1 MVTMVTPYARCQI
14 FNVGRTTVMLH
25 AFHCNNNARRLPT
38 ESNIFSGF
46 FQRTYEQIFDIGNQ
60 QSQIAM
66 RSIIETIVEKLPLQL
81 TPEKFLVSAT
91 KAVLESNTDD
101 VVWSAETRADILS
114 AMYKRHSS
122 LQDFVI
128 SKCAGVDTIADA
140 FDDMPF
146 AFTGNMNDCIS
157 VAKVNEAVD
166 FKRQGGKKRVRTDLQ
181 NLGATHRKGK
191 GGKYYWHGLTFK
203 PVSTPAEITPADI
216 AVDMG
221 KQRQALQRDIDYD
234 TQTLSTLNGEIAH
247 LRKHKAELRSEI
259 DTCNIQIDVHRRN
272 AICESTISELRA
284 DLAKLKREKESGF
297 IGDRPAFCEMESE
310 DE

>member
-101 VVWSAETRADILS
+101 VVWSAETRAGILS
-114 AMYKRHSS
+114 AMYKRHGS

-221 KQRQALQRDIDYD
+221 KQQKALERDIDYV
-234 TQTLSTLNGEIAH
+234 EY
-247 LRKHKAELRSEI
+247 LRKHKAELSSEI
-259 DTCNIQIDVHRRN
+259 DNMSSI
-272 AICESTISELRA
+272 ISELRA
-284 DLAKLKREKESGF
+284 DLAKLKREKES
-297 IGDRPAFCEMESE
+297 AFCETESE
-310 DE
+310 DEEVDFLMRR

>member
-1 MVTMVTPYARCQI
+1 
-14 FNVGRTTVMLH
+14 MLH

-101 VVWSAETRADILS
+101 VVWSAETRAGILS
-114 AMYKRHSS
+114 AMYKRHGS

-221 KQRQALQRDIDYD
+221 KQQKALERDIDYV
-234 TQTLSTLNGEIAH
+234 EY
-247 LRKHKAELRSEI
+247 LRKHKAELSSEI
-259 DTCNIQIDVHRRN
+259 DNMSSI
-272 AICESTISELRA
+272 ISELRA

-297 IGDRPAFCEMESE
+297 IEDRPAFCETESE
-310 DE
+310 DEEVDFLMRR

>member
-1 MVTMVTPYARCQI
+1 
-14 FNVGRTTVMLH
+14 MLH

-114 AMYKRHSS
+114 AMYKRHCS

-128 SKCAGVDTIADA
+128 SKCAGVDTTADA

-221 KQRQALQRDIDYD
+221 KQQKALERDIDYV
-234 TQTLSTLNGEIAH
+234 EY
-247 LRKHKAELRSEI
+247 LRKHKAELSSEI
-259 DTCNIQIDVHRRN
+259 DNMSSI
-272 AICESTISELRA
+272 ISELRA
-284 DLAKLKREKESGF
+284 DLAKLKREKES
-297 IGDRPAFCEMESE
+297 AFCETESE
-310 DE
+310 DEEVDFLMRR